1 MKNKSEFGAEVFG
14 ILIWIVIFGTI
25 LFAMCSCGKNDSD
38 NSTIENN
45 ERFYALD
52 MYEDTKGETYPMRIW
67 VDKETRVQY
76 MYNVNQG
83 GICVIVD
90 ADGKPLLYDGDFSD

>member
-1 MKNKSEFGAEVFG
+1 
-14 ILIWIVIFGTI
+14 
-25 LFAMCSCGKNDSD
+25 
-38 NSTIENN
+38 
-45 ERFYALD
+45 

-90 ADGKPLLYDGDFSD
+90 ADGKPLLYDGDFSE

>member
-1 MKNKSEFGAEVFG
+1 MKDKGVGSAEIFG

-25 LFAMCSCGKNDSD
+25 LFAMCSCGK
-38 NSTIENN
+38 TNN
-45 ERFYALD
+45 ENVESSDSNRFFVIE
-52 MYEDTKGETYPMRIW
+52 MFEDEKGDTYPMKIW

-76 MYNVNQG
+76 MYNINQG

-90 ADGKPLLYDGDFSD
+90 ADGKPLLYDGPFD